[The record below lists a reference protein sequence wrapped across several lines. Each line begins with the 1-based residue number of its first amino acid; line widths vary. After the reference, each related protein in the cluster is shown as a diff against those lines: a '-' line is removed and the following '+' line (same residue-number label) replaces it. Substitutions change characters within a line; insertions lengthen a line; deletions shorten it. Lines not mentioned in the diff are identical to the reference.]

1 MQDEHGAETTRD
13 AVLGGRLALRQ
24 PRRGHRVGHDAI
36 LLAAATR
43 ARPGERAVDLFA
55 GVGAAGLALA
65 LRVPGL
71 DVTLVEIDPALVT
84 LARDNIARNDLSDR
98 ARAVVLDVDAPA
110 REFAAAAIPAACA
123 DCVLMNPP
131 FNDPLRQRVSPQAGR
146 RLAHAAS
153 DAQLS
158 AWGGVAARLLKPNGV
173 RARRPL
179 RGDRGAARPCSSRR
193 CGDPRAATRRE
204 VEPRA
209 AAPAARLGARRC
221 GGPSHRR
228 GRGRVA
234 RPCRVAARRVKSPRP
249 LLWNSLD

>member
-1 MQDEHGAETTRD
+1 MPSPRAGCSSARALAMSSAPMQDEHGAETTRD

-24 PRRGHRVGHDAI
+24 PRHGHRVGHDAV

-131 FNDPLRQRVSPQAGR
+131 FNDPLRQRVSPQA
-146 RLAHAAS
+146 
-153 DAQLS
+153 
-158 AWGGVAARLLKPNGV
+158 
-173 RARRPL
+173 ARRP
-179 RGDRGAARPCSSRR
+179 PPPPPS
-193 CGDPRAATRRE
+193 PHF
-204 VEPRA
+204 PPP
-209 AAPAARLGARRC
+209 APAPP
-221 GGPSHRR
+221 PS
-228 GRGRVA
+228 
-234 RPCRVAARRVKSPRP
+234 
-249 LLWNSLD
+249 